1 MSKRSTHFIYVKT
14 TINQIAGDYRK
25 SFLALGTLSIC
36 KFAQTYFT
44 SVVLTTR
51 SDFFLNVNEDIGTE
65 TYALIVN
72 QN

>member
-1 MSKRSTHFIYVKT
+1 M
-14 TINQIAGDYRK
+14 AGDYRK